1 MVAATPKQIAMARQT
16 ANSESH
22 IFALRAPIT
31 THFDARHPNPKTF
44 ESRNEVANSR
54 CHPITGGIV
63 KSIRQ
68 SAVALGRGTA
78 GRLGAIALTVVRSA
92 FLKPTTDQNEVQPN
106 SQVLQS
112 Q

>member
-1 MVAATPKQIAMARQT
+1 MALIVAATLKQIAMARQT

-78 GRLGAIALTVVRSA
+78 GRLGAIAVRSP
-92 FLKPTTDQNEVQPN
+92 FLNPTDQHEVQLN
-106 SQVLQS
+106 SQVLHS